1 MPSVEDVRPLSQAG
15 GLAFSRVSRPELAA
29 AAQAQAISGAL
40 KPASEAEIVAFTN
53 SIYRTFGN
61 LTRAFYAMKTV
72 ASSHVTEQPEPGL
85 GAALHGQQRSE
96 LLTANEFE
104 WCVTSYL
111 RYSDKLHARRM
122 FLALDHERKG
132 EVGLIDMRLP
142 SQHAE
147 GLLSLAD
154 FRGLLLDR
162 HTSLPRAFQE
172 LEDALEQEGSGYHG
186 VRGSR
191 IMRAGEFAKATAF
204 LGLEEYQAI
213 HLFNCIDSDGNG
225 NLTFQEFM
233 EAMISMPRETLL
245 KDFRRRILAKYATI
259 ANAFQ
264 ELASSSGMQLPHDDF
279 VASLAKIGIT
289 ETEAELLFGIID
301 QDSSGDVSID
311 ELREAVREASP
322 DTDLESF
329 WKRFDAEWPEIL
341 AAISVGAEG
350 DGEGYTTL
358 RHLSQASVLLSELVT
373 SEDEVP
379 VSPSK
384 RLKDA
389 GSALALLSTKDF
401 DFLAARLDVS
411 RRSTAE
417 LWALIVARIPGKDG
431 VCYVEDF
438 LEQLHL
444 WAGNPL
450 ALRVGVAER
459 GPGRDRAVQQEVLQ
473 VSAAARETL
482 SKLKAELE
490 PEPPESSEP
499 QAPVISKPRSASAGR
514 RVPKT
519 PKLPWCA
526 HFAPSTPSPVLVC

>member
-1 MPSVEDVRPLSQAG
+1 VLQ
-15 GLAFSRVSRPELAA
+15 
-29 AAQAQAISGAL
+29 
-40 KPASEAEIVAFTN
+40 PASEAEIVAFRN

-72 ASSHVTEQPEPGL
+72 ASSHVAEQPKL
-85 GAALHGQQRSE
+85 GAALPGQQRSAS
-96 LLTANEFE
+96 LTANEFE

-111 RYSDKLHARRM
+111 RYSDRLHARRM

-132 EVGLIDMRLP
+132 EVGLIDMKLP
-142 SQHAE
+142 SAHAE
-147 GLLSLAD
+147 GLLSMAD

-162 HTSLPRAFQE
+162 HTSLPRAFHE
-172 LEDALEQEGSGYHG
+172 LEDALEQEGSGYLD

-191 IMRAGEFAKATAF
+191 IMRVGEFAKATAF
-204 LGLEEYQAI
+204 LGLEEHQAI

-225 NLTFQEFM
+225 SLTFQEFM

-264 ELASSSGMQLPHDDF
+264 ELASSGGMQLPHEEF

-289 ETEAELLFGIID
+289 ETEAELLFRIID

-311 ELREAVREASP
+311 ELREAVREVSP

-341 AAISVGAEG
+341 AAISAGAGG
-350 DGEGYTTL
+350 DTTL
-358 RHLSQASVLLSELVT
+358 RQLSQASVLLSELVM
-373 SEDEVP
+373 SEEEVP

-389 GSALALLSTKDF
+389 RSAYALLSTKDF

-411 RRSTAE
+411 RRSATE
-417 LWALIVARIPGKDG
+417 LWALIVARAPGKDG

-473 VSAAARETL
+473 VSALARATL

-490 PEPPESSEP
+490 PEPTESSEP

-514 RVPKT
+514 RVSKT

-526 HFAPSTPSPVLVC
+526 HFAPSTPSSVLVC